1 MSSDF
6 SSPMRR
12 VTIYGRVSTPHE
24 AQISAMDNQKQW
36 YEDEAARHDNWIV
49 VARYYDEGI
58 TGTNAKKRPQ
68 FLKMLAAAHR
78 KEFDLIITREVC
90 RFARNTVDTLSITRD
105 LKLLGIEVYFISDNI
120 RTMDSDGE
128 LRLTIMASMAQ
139 EESRK
144 TSERVRAGQQTSRE
158 RGVLYGSGNILGY
171 RRVGKTYVIEPEE
184 AETVRMIF
192 DLYSQG
198 NGYMKICN
206 ILTAQQ
212 RKSATGLTTWTCE
225 RIGRILGNA
234 TYKGYIVY
242 NKSNCVDYLSKK
254 RVTNSSDKF
263 IYIKGDFPPIVSEEL
278 WDKCAAIRQK
288 RSTTLLTPEGTL
300 QKFGSKEPQSVWSKK
315 LRCSCGSAFRRFMWR
330 VNADGTKA
338 YGFECY
344 RQKRSASR
352 QVLEHGLDPSI
363 ICTSK
368 SIPEWHIN
376 LMCREVF
383 RTVWQG
389 KKDCIL
395 QVCKMIETC
404 ATKDASEQDAALAR
418 LNSQLQKLERRAAG
432 LREMRSLGDISR
444 EEFLSDS
451 AALQAERS
459 SIEEQIAQVKEA
471 ADAQEVNS
479 GINLSAI
486 RKTLERWLD
495 LSDTRVDDALID
507 EFVLQAVEL
516 DDNTFNFTLNLDAR
530 RDSHPNFTASQIALQ
545 SYREKNFPDAPS
557 CIDCALTDH
566 ILNPRELL
574 RFTVTREMAA
584 AYCKEIGLK
593 FFGKKWHDKTVIISI

>member
-6 SSPMRR
+6 SSSMRR
-12 VTIYGRVSTPHE
+12 VAIYGRVSTPHE

-171 RRVGKTYVIEPEE
+171 RRVGKTYVIEPDE
-184 AETVRMIF
+184 AETVKMVF
-192 DLYSQG
+192 ELYAQG

-206 ILTAQQ
+206 VLTAQH
-212 RKSATGLTTWTCE
+212 RKSSTGLTKWTCE
-225 RIGRILGNA
+225 RIGRILGNS
-234 TYKGYIVY
+234 TYKGYIGY
-242 NKSNCVDYLSKK
+242 NKSTCVDFLSKK
-254 RVTNSSDKF
+254 RVANTSDEF
-263 IYIKGDFPPIVSEEL
+263 IYTKGDFTPIVSEEL

-288 RSTTLLTPEGTL
+288 RSSVRLSPEGKL
-300 QKFGSKEPQSVWSKK
+300 QKFGTKEPQSVWSKK
-315 LRCSCGSAFRRFMWR
+315 LRCSCGSAFRRFLWR
-330 VNADGTKA
+330 VNVDGTKA

-344 RQKRSASR
+344 RQKRGASR
-352 QVLEHGLDPSI
+352 QVLKHGLDPSI

-395 QVCKMIETC
+395 HVCKMIEDC
-404 ATKDASEQDAALAR
+404 ATKDASAQDNALAK
-418 LNSQLQKLERRAAG
+418 LNSQLHKLDRRAAG

-444 EEFLSDS
+444 EEFLADS
-451 AALQAERS
+451 AEIQSERT
-459 SIEEQIAQVKEA
+459 SIEQQIAQLQNAAEA
-471 ADAQEVNS
+471 QDANS
-479 GINLSAI
+479 SINLSAI

-495 LSDTRVDDALID
+495 LSDTCVDDAVID
-507 EFVLQAVEL
+507 EFVLQAVEI

-530 RDSHPNFTASQIALQ
+530 KDSQHNFTASQVALQ
-545 SYREKNFPDAPS
+545 SYREKNFPNAPS

-566 ILNPRELL
+566 ILNPKELL
-574 RFTVTREMAA
+574 RFTITREMAA

-593 FFGKKWHDKTVIISI
+593 FFGKKWHDKIVIISI

>member
-6 SSPMRR
+6 SLPMRR
-12 VTIYGRVSTPHE
+12 VAIYGRVSTPHE
-24 AQISAMDNQKQW
+24 AQISAMDYQKQW
-36 YEDEAARHDNWIV
+36 YEDEAARHDDWLV

-68 FLKMLAAAHR
+68 FLKMLAAAQR
-78 KEFDLIITREVC
+78 KEFDLIVTREVC
-90 RFARNTVDTLSITRD
+90 RFARNTVDALSITRA
-105 LKLLGIEVYFISDNI
+105 LKLSGIEVYFISDNI
-120 RTMDSDGE
+120 RTKTSDE
-128 LRLTIMASMAQ
+128 EFRLTIMACSAQ

-144 TSERVRAGQQTSRE
+144 ISERVRAGQQTSRE
-158 RGVLYGSGNILGY
+158 RGVLYGNGNILGY
-171 RRVGKTYVIEPEE
+171 RRVGKTYAIDPEQ

-234 TYKGYIVY
+234 TYKGYIGY

-263 IYIKGDFPPIVSEEL
+263 IYVKGDFPPIVSEEL

-315 LRCSCGSAFRRFMWR
+315 LRCSCGSSFRRFMWR
-330 VNADGTKA
+330 TNADGTKA

-352 QVLEHGLDPSI
+352 LVLEHGLDPAT

-395 QVCKMIETC
+395 QVCKIIETC
-404 ATKDASEQDAALAR
+404 ATKDASEQDATLAR

-451 AALQAERS
+451 AALQAERT

-471 ADAQEVNS
+471 ADAQEINS

-486 RKTLERWLD
+486 RKTLERWFD

-545 SYREKNFPDAPS
+545 SYREKNFPNAPS

>member
-12 VTIYGRVSTPHE
+12 VAIYGRVSTPHE

-68 FLKMLAAAHR
+68 FMAMIDAARR
-78 KEFDLIITREVC
+78 KEFDLIVTREVC
-90 RFARNTVDTLSITRD
+90 RFARNTVVTLSITRE
-105 LKLLGIEVYFISDNI
+105 LKLHGVEVYFIQDNI
-120 RTMDSDGE
+120 HTMDSDGE

-171 RRVGKTYVIEPEE
+171 RRVGKTYVIETEE

-234 TYKGYIVY
+234 TYKGYIGY
-242 NKSNCVDYLSKK
+242 NKSTCVDFLSKK
-254 RVTNSSDKF
+254 RVANTSDEF
-263 IYIKGDFPPIVSEEL
+263 IYIKGDFAPIVSEEL

-288 RSTTLLTPEGTL
+288 RSSVRLSPEGKL

-352 QVLEHGLDPSI
+352 LVLEHGLDPTT

-530 RDSHPNFTASQIALQ
+530 RDSHPNFTASQVALQ
-545 SYREKNFPDAPS
+545 SYREKNFPNAPS

-566 ILNPRELL
+566 ILNPKELL
-574 RFTVTREMAA
+574 RFTITREMAA

>member
-12 VTIYGRVSTPHE
+12 VAIYGRVSTPHE

-36 YEDEAARHDNWIV
+36 YEDEAARHDDWLV

-254 RVTNSSDKF
+254 RVTNSSNKF

-315 LRCSCGSAFRRFMWR
+315 LRCSCGSSFRRFMWR
-330 VNADGTKA
+330 TNADGTKA

-352 QVLEHGLDPSI
+352 LVLEHGLDPTT

>member
-6 SSPMRR
+6 SLSIRK
-12 VTIYGRVSTPHE
+12 VAIYGRVSTPHE
-24 AQISAMDNQKQW
+24 AQISAMENQKQW
-36 YEDEAARHDNWIV
+36 YEDEAARHNDWLV

-68 FLKMLAAAHR
+68 FLKMLDAARR

-90 RFARNTVDTLSITRD
+90 RFARNTVDTLSITRE

-158 RGVLYGSGNILGY
+158 RGVLYGNGNILGY
-171 RRVGKTYVIEPEE
+171 HRAGKTYVIEPEE

-192 DLYSQG
+192 NLYSQG

-206 ILTAQQ
+206 TLTAQQ

-234 TYKGYIVY
+234 TYKGYIGY
-242 NKSNCVDYLSKK
+242 NKSSCVDFLSKK
-254 RVTNSSDKF
+254 RVTNSSENF
-263 IYIKGDFPPIVSEEL
+263 TYIKGDFPPIVSEEL

-288 RSTTLLTPEGTL
+288 RSTTLLTPDGTL

-315 LRCSCGSAFRRFMWR
+315 LRCSCGSSFRRFMWR
-330 VNADGTKA
+330 TNADGTKA

-352 QVLEHGLDPSI
+352 LVLEHGLDPTT

-516 DDNTFNFTLNLDAR
+516 DDNTFNFTLNLDTR